1 MTKREMFEKA
11 IAILSNDNANDEIVT
26 MMQHEIELLA
36 NRAEKAKAGAEKRK
50 AKTAEKSQASRD
62 AVYAVVADAENPMNV
77 FEIVD
82 ALQGA
87 YTKGQVVAFLTQLV
101 KENKIVREAIKY
113 KDAEGH
119 TKNGSVYS
127 AVVAD

>member
-11 IAILSNDNANDEIVT
+11 IEILSNDTANDEIVA
-26 MMQHEIELLA
+26 MMNHEIELLGK
-36 NRAEKAKAGAEKRK
+36 RAEKAKEGAEKRK
-50 AKTAEKSQASRD
+50 AKTAEKSQVNRD
-62 AVYAVVADAENPMNV
+62 AVYAVVADAEDPMNV

-82 ALQGA
+82 ALNGA
-87 YTKGQVVAFLTQLV
+87 YTKGQVVAYLTQLV
-101 KENKIVREAIKY
+101 KDGKVTREAIKY

-127 AVVAD
+127 AVIAD